1 VTKKNRQ
8 GVPAEAPSTL
18 HVSLDTGGEKP
29 IEFEFAR
36 PFIIGRDESAE
47 IQVQNP
53 GISRKHAE
61 VVIENGTWKLRD
73 LDSANGIYLGGK
85 RVSEVPL
92 ESAVSVE
99 LGLKD
104 ATLTFRVEGEIEKQG
119 LTVREKPPSVT
130 QYVERYFSNRT
141 LQSAGEHTR
150 MVREAFQ
157 VVDKRKKRHFAVIV
171 GVILICTIGI
181 AAYSYWQHRELERR
195 TLLAEEIFYNMKSLE
210 LEISRLRARVT
221 DQGDPDGVQAIQ
233 RQRQQLRD
241 LTRNYE
247 RFLEEIEFYES
258 RDWSESDLIILRVAR
273 ILGECELGMPDE
285 FRDKVYE
292 YINEWKKSRRLQ
304 QAMRRAADIGMG
316 KVVTD
321 AMLEYDL
328 PPQFFFLALQ
338 ESGFNERAIGPATRF
353 GIAKG
358 IWQFI
363 PTTASRYGLE
373 VGPLVELPRYDPRD
387 QRHEAIRSTRAAA
400 KYLRDIY
407 NTEAQA
413 SGLLVIASYNWGE
426 NNVRSLV
433 RSLPENP
440 RERNFWK
447 LLEEYGNR
455 IPKETYNYVFYIVS
469 AAVIGENPKLF
480 GFNFENPFKGIDA
493 LQGSMEDLDN

>member
-1 VTKKNRQ
+1 MTKNDRQ
-8 GVPAEAPSTL
+8 GKAEKVLSAV
-18 HVSLDTGGEKP
+18 HVSLDIGSENP
-29 IEFEFAR
+29 IEFEFTR
-36 PFIIGRDESAE
+36 PFTVGRDESCE
-47 IQVQNP
+47 IQIQNP

-61 VVIENGTWKLRD
+61 VVFQDGVWLLRD
-73 LDSANGIYLGGK
+73 LESANGTYLDGK

-99 LGLKD
+99 LGLRD
-104 ATLTFRVEGEIEKQG
+104 ATLTFRVEGNVEQRG
-119 LTVREKPPSVT
+119 LTVLEKPPSVT
-130 QYVERYFSNRT
+130 QYVERYFSNHT
-141 LQSAGEHTR
+141 LHSAGEHTR
-150 MVREAFQ
+150 MVREAFR

-171 GVILICTIGI
+171 IAILICTIAI

-195 TLLAEEIFYNMKSLE
+195 TQLAEEIFYNMKSLE
-210 LEISRLRARVT
+210 LEISRLRARLT
-221 DQGDPDGVQAIQ
+221 DQGDPDSLTDIQ

-292 YINEWKKSRRLQ
+292 YINEWKKSRRLEQ
-304 QAMRRAADIGMG
+304 SMRRAAAAGMG
-316 KVVTD
+316 KTVVD

-338 ESGFNERAIGPATRF
+338 ESGFDEKAIGPATRF

-363 PTTASRYGLE
+363 PTTAVRYGLE
-373 VGPLVELPRYDPRD
+373 VGPLVELPRFDPRD
-387 QRHEAIRSTRAAA
+387 QRHEAVRSTRAAA
-400 KYLRDIY
+400 KYIRDIY

-447 LLEEYGNR
+447 LLEQYGNR

-493 LQGSMEDLDN
+493 LQGSMGDLER